1 MQSGEESGMQQATEA
16 RLMTAGAARG
26 PNFAVLAGLAWLVIA
41 IDLIARYW
49 AGTALT
55 LSDTDDAMRLAELHD
70 FLNGQSW
77 FDMHQ
82 ARLAPPAGY
91 DSHWSRL
98 IDAGLAGTFLMFN
111 QLVDGALAERL
122 MRVVWPL
129 LWLMPAILGVA
140 AAAWRL
146 AGREAA
152 VVTLLLCV
160 VGLPAF
166 QQFVPGRIDHHNAQ
180 IALAVAIVAA
190 TAWSD
195 RARGAAIAAG
205 ALSGLAL
212 AIGLENLAFV
222 ALAGIAF
229 ALRFVIDRAAAAAL
243 ARYGVSLAASTAA
256 AFLVIV
262 GPDHWGRT
270 ECDAIAINWAVPV
283 VAAGLLLGAGAVA
296 FAGGRLVSRVAVV
309 AVCGAIAGM
318 AFGLIEPRCLGGPYA
333 MMDPALRAIWFSHIN
348 EMQPLATIMR
358 NSPDVVA
365 ALATFPA
372 AAALM
377 TLWLAREPAL
387 RRDFAFLVAAAEL
400 LVACILMAAAAKMS
414 MYAIWLGMPLV
425 AAFALRLFAWLRL
438 GNLAARAFAAM
449 LVTPA
454 LLSAGAIA
462 AVHAAGNPP
471 TREGDS
477 RVLAG
482 CFKTASY
489 AQLARLPHGVI
500 ATEIDY
506 GSFVLAL
513 TPHAVIAAPYH
524 RLADGIIA
532 AHRIFTLPPD
542 AARGVLD
549 KFGATYVVACGARV
563 PPGMSAAER
572 AASLWGRL
580 ESGAPPDWLE
590 AVPARDGEVFRV
602 YRIKG
607 PAA

>member
-1 MQSGEESGMQQATEA
+1 MSQQAEG
-16 RLMTAGAARG
+16 RVSTADAGRG
-26 PNFAVLAGLAWLVIA
+26 PNFALLAGLAWLVIA
-41 IDLIARYW
+41 VDLIARHW
-49 AGTALT
+49 AGTALS
-55 LSDTDDAMRLAELHD
+55 LSDTDDAMRLAEVHD
-70 FLNGQSW
+70 FLHGQGW

-98 IDAGLAGTFLMFN
+98 IDAGLAGTFLLFN
-111 QLVDGALAERL
+111 QFVDGALAERL

-129 LWLMPAILGVA
+129 LWLVPAILGVA

-152 VVTLLLCV
+152 VVALLLCV
-160 VGLPAF
+160 TGLPAF
-166 QQFVPGRIDHHNAQ
+166 QQFLPGRIDHHNAQ

-195 RARGAAIAAG
+195 RVRGAATAAG
-205 ALSGLAL
+205 ALSGLAP
-212 AIGLENLAFV
+212 AIGLENLVFV
-222 ALAGIAF
+222 ALAGVAF
-229 ALRFVIDRAAAAAL
+229 ALRFVVDRAAAAAL
-243 ARYGVSLAASTAA
+243 TRYGLSLAASTAA
-256 AFLVIV
+256 AFFVIV
-262 GPDHWGRT
+262 GPDHWART
-270 ECDAIAINWAVPV
+270 ECDAIAVNWVVPM
-283 VAAGLLLGAGAVA
+283 VAAGVVLGAGALVL
-296 FAGGRLVSRVAVV
+296 AGERLVSRLAVV
-309 AVCGAIAGM
+309 AVGGGIAAL
-318 AFGLIEPRCLGGPYA
+318 AFALIEPRCLAGPYG
-333 MMDPALRAIWFSHIN
+333 MMDPALRAIWLSHIN
-348 EMQPLATIMR
+348 EMQPLTAIVR
-358 NSPDVVA
+358 KSPDVVA

-387 RRDFAFLVAAAEL
+387 RRDFAFVVAAVEL
-400 LVACILMAAAAKMS
+400 FVACILMAAAAKMS
-414 MYAIWLGMPLV
+414 MYAIWFGMPLV
-425 AAFALRLFAWLRL
+425 AAFALRVFAWLRL
-438 GNLAARAFAAM
+438 GSLAARAFAA
-449 LVTPA
+449 LLLTPA

-462 AVHAAGNPP
+462 AVQAAVNPP
-471 TREGDS
+471 AQDGDS

-489 AQLARLPHGVI
+489 AQLARLPQGVI
-500 ATEIDY
+500 ATDIDY

-524 RLADGIIA
+524 RLADGIMA

-542 AARGVLD
+542 AARGVLE
-549 KFGATYVVACGARV
+549 KSGATYLVACGARV

-572 AASLWGRL
+572 VASLWGRL

-590 AVPARDGEVFRV
+590 AVPAREGEVFRV

-607 PAA
+607 QGA